1 VITGGPPAGSP
12 FSGPSANAANQ
23 AAGLPFAGVPS
34 ELAEGAERILAHEP
48 RHPDPE
54 ITFDPVVRHHPPLT
68 LRSLF
73 APRAGTVALALA
85 LLVAETLTALAGP
98 VLTQLAIDHGVIAGN
113 QGVLVM
119 IVAIYLGLVVA
130 NVVFSRARQ
139 MVAGRLGEDVMY
151 RVRVDVFSHLQRLSI
166 DFFTTEKAGVLLS
179 RMTSDVEA
187 VTLLVQEGFVNLL
200 AQGLTVVVVTVILFA
215 YDVGLAL
222 LVLAVVLPPL
232 LVATVWF
239 RYASE
244 RGYDRVRDRIA
255 AVLADLSENLAG
267 IRVITAVNRRI
278 TNVVHHREVVDEFR
292 DANVYTARIGAT
304 YGPTTETVGVIAQAV
319 VLLVGGWM
327 VLDGNLQL
335 GVLAAFVLYVTTFF
349 APIQQLVQLY
359 NTYQQGQAGLRKLAM
374 LVTTPPSVPE
384 EPDAVELP
392 SILGEI
398 RLDGVTF
405 SYEPGVEVLSDIDL
419 TIAPGETIALV
430 GATGAGKSTLAKLI
444 TRFGDPDSGRVLID
458 GHDVR
463 GVTLGSLRRQLGVV
477 PQEPYLFAGTV
488 RDNLTFARP
497 DATPDE
503 VDLAVAQI
511 GLDELVD
518 AMPDGL
524 DSLVHERGAS
534 LSTGERQLL
543 ALGRAFLARPR
554 VLVLDEATSS
564 LDLASEHRIERA
576 LDALLEGRTAV
587 LIAHRLSTARKADR
601 IGVIDDGRLVELGSH
616 DELVAQ
622 GGIYAGMWARWQ
634 RHAEG

>member
-1 VITGGPPAGSP
+1 M
-12 FSGPSANAANQ
+12 
-23 AAGLPFAGVPS
+23 PS
-34 ELAEGAERILAHEP
+34 ELAEDAERILAGEP
-48 RHPDPE
+48 EHPSP
-54 ITFDPVVRHHPPLT
+54 TLVFDPVVRGRTSLT
-68 LRSLF
+68 LRTLF
-73 APRAGTVALALA
+73 APRIATVVLALV

-98 VLTQLAIDHGVIAGN
+98 ALTQLAIDHGVIDRDK
-113 QGVLVM
+113 GVLLV
-119 IVAIYLGLVVA
+119 IVAVFLTLVVA

-151 RVRVDVFSHLQRLSI
+151 GVRVDVFSHLQRLSI

-187 VTLLVQEGFVNLL
+187 LTLLVQEGFVNLL
-200 AQGLTVVVVTVILFA
+200 AQGLTVVVVTVILFT

-222 LVLAVVLPPL
+222 LVLVVVLPPL
-232 LVATVWF
+232 LAMTIWF

-267 IRVITAVNRRI
+267 IRLITAVNRRM
-278 TNVVHHREVVDEFR
+278 TNIAHHRTVVGDFR

-304 YGPTTETVGVIAQAV
+304 YGPATETVGVLAQAA

-327 VLDGNLQL
+327 VLDGNIQL

-374 LVTTPPSVPE
+374 LTATPPSVPE
-384 EPDAVELP
+384 DPAAVELP
-392 SILGEI
+392 AIVGEI
-398 RLDGVTF
+398 RLEEVTF

-419 TIAPGETIALV
+419 TISPGETMAVV

-444 TRFGDPDSGRVLID
+444 TRFADPDSGRVLID

-463 GVTLGSLRRQLGVV
+463 TVTLASLRRQLGVV
-477 PQEPYLFAGTV
+477 PQEPYLFAGTIA
-488 RDNLTFARP
+488 DNLTFARP
-497 DATPDE
+497 HANPDE
-503 VDLAVAQI
+503 VATAVSQI
-511 GLDELVD
+511 GLDELVE
-518 AMPDGL
+518 AMPAGL

-534 LSTGERQLL
+534 LSAGERQLL

-564 LDLASEHRIERA
+564 LDLASEQRVERA

-587 LIAHRLSTARKADR
+587 LIAHRLATARKADR
-601 IGVIDDGRLVELGSH
+601 IAVIDEGRLVELGTH

-634 RHAEG
+634 RHAEV